1 MIEKVTPRGGLR
13 RSLSLRVKI
22 AVKRIRVR
30 EMVKEVTLK
39 GW

>member
-1 MIEKVTPRGGLR
+1 MMLKVIPRGRLKW
-13 RSLSLRVKI
+13 SLSLIVRI
-22 AVKRIRVR
+22 AVKRIKMR